1 MFHLFI
7 FWVTDP
13 FRFGDWA
20 VPLQWPCKQVHPQ
33 LKAEVHTFLLT
44 LPPRLWPQILE
55 KFLCFVG
62 MVLPTFPYGWESFQ
76 VDIESDFVQ
85 AG

>member
-7 FWVTDP
+7 SWVTDP

-20 VPLQWPCKQVHPQ
+20 VPLQWPRKRVHPQ
-33 LKAEVHTFLLT
+33 LKAEVHTSSSLSTLVCGLRFLRNFSAL
-44 LPPRLWPQILE
+44 LE
-55 KFLCFVG
+55 WFCLR
-62 MVLPTFPYGWESFQ
+62 FPYGWESFQ